1 MGSSKFHSTAQTLQ
15 PGRFK
20 FEKYRYH
27 VQNITNT
34 MRHER
39 FYFQILPMPCRT
51 KGSPKQPRP
60 PKWKPV
66 PQSAEATACQRH
78 KRPQNNPQSGTAR
91 RPTTHRARRHC
102 GSTKRPVS
110 REPRQ
115 GTSLVEVPK
124 GRKDGKV
131 HWTQIRIDK

>member
-91 RPTTHRARRHC
+91 RPHNPQSKAAL
-102 GSTKRPVS
+102 
-110 REPRQ
+110 RQ
-115 GTSLVEVPK
+115 HQETSLQRATPRDQSSGSAE
-124 GRKDGKV
+124 GTEGWEGTLD
-131 HWTQIRIDK
+131 TDKNR